1 MSQRKKMV
9 MFLVVVA
16 AVLLTATISHADP
29 LDDAGAKI
37 GDFLQ
42 KAGAIATGLIP
53 AAGGLAISSLAI
65 QRKLAKAAG
74 HQDVVNRTSEQI
86 TEVLK
91 LAAVGAGSS
100 LLVAIAGG
108 VLK

>member
-1 MSQRKKMV
+1 MV
-9 MFLVVVA
+9 LFLVVLA
-16 AVLLTATISHADP
+16 SVLLTATICHADP

-42 KAGAIATGLIP
+42 KCGAIAVGLIP

-91 LAAVGAGSS
+91 LVAVGAGSS
-100 LLVAIAGG
+100 LLVAIAGS